1 MNGLSEEQLLIG
13 LIAIVVILVVGRGSA
28 EIARR
33 FNQAEVLGELFGG
46 FLIGPSVF
54 GALFPTVQHALFQS
68 PGVSLALSMF
78 SWVGAILLL
87 LIAGLEVD
95 LKVVRNLARPGGLT
109 AGFAIACSLI
119 AGTIFAAKALGIPPP
134 NGYFVGIVL
143 SVTGVS
149 VIAKILIERDSLRRN
164 YAQVILAAG
173 ITSEVVVWPLI
184 SVVLS
189 LRDGNL
195 ASAGRSI
202 FFLVVFFSVV
212 FTFGRRFAHWAMRQ
226 MADLSSVKE
235 GQLSLVLGLT
245 FFSAGITEALGLHAL
260 LGAFSFGV
268 LLSQSPRTTVQLKE
282 SIQTLAVSLFAPI
295 FFVLAGMRVDIFRLR
310 SVASVEMLLVLF
322 AVASIVKI
330 ASGTIGA
337 KLGRLTGAESL
348 LVGIGVN
355 LKGGSDVIVAILGV
369 QLGLLTTEVYTMY
382 AVVAMITVFASQP
395 LIAMLE
401 RKVLPSQ
408 EEMARLNREEARKRA
423 YLPDIERVLVPLLP
437 ELMPAISARVVEA
450 IAKAKQLEEELFDIT
465 ELASE
470 EKKDA
475 IEVTQA
481 EEQLEQVAELEKV
494 EVTRG
499 VLREQQAIETILEAS
514 KRHNLIAI
522 AAKTPTDGAALSFGE
537 LQDRILAKSEA
548 DVMIAVGDLEA
559 ALPIKRILVPVNGH
573 EHSMSA
579 ADLAAYVA
587 KAHDAELVLFSVV
600 HAKLGTQ
607 FWKERRH
614 RVLLE
619 SGYRLLREVKFRIER
634 LGVQASENVQLG
646 DDVTELVLKELRR
659 TPYQLLVMGTVN
671 RGTEEDLQLG
681 RSIQSLLTQANIAAL
696 VLVTH

>member
-1 MNGLSEEQLLIG
+1 MNGLSEEQLLTG

-46 FLIGPSVF
+46 FLIGPSAL
-54 GALFPTVQHALFQS
+54 GALFPGVFHELFQS

-95 LKVVRNLARPGGLT
+95 LKVVRQLARPGGLT
-109 AGFAIACSLI
+109 AGFAIACSLV
-119 AGTIFAAKALGIPPP
+119 AGTVFASRALGIAPPS
-134 NGYFVGIVL
+134 GYFVGIVL

-173 ITSEVVVWPLI
+173 ITSEVIVWPLI

-189 LRDGNL
+189 LRDGHL
-195 ASAGRSI
+195 SSAGRSI
-202 FFLVVFFSVV
+202 LFLAVFFGVV
-212 FTFGRRFAHWAMRQ
+212 FTLGRRFAHWAMRR
-226 MADLSSVKE
+226 MADLTTVKE

-245 FFSAGITEALGLHAL
+245 FLAAGITEALGLHAL

-282 SIQTLAVSLFAPI
+282 SIQTLAVTLFAPI
-295 FFVLAGMRVDIFRLR
+295 FFVLAGMRVDIFRLK
-310 SVASVEMLLVLF
+310 SAASVEMLLLLF
-322 AVASIVKI
+322 VVASVVKI
-330 ASGTIGA
+330 AGGALGA
-337 KLGRLTGAESL
+337 KLGRLTGAESV

-382 AVVAMITVFASQP
+382 AVVAMMTVFASQP

-401 RKVLPSQ
+401 GKVLPSQ

-437 ELMPAISARVVEA
+437 ELLPAMSARVVEA
-450 IAKAKQLEEELFDIT
+450 IAKAKQLEDELFDIT
-465 ELASE
+465 QLEPPEDQAVR
-470 EKKDA
+470 
-475 IEVTQA
+475 EVEQA
-481 EEQLEQVAELEKV
+481 GEQLENVAGLDKV
-494 EVTRG
+494 EVTKT
-499 VLREQQAIETILEAS
+499 LLHEQDAIETILEAG

-522 AAKTPTDGAALSFGE
+522 AAKAPREGSTLSFGE
-537 LQDRILAKSEA
+537 LQDRILAGAEA

-559 ALPIKRILVPVNGH
+559 ALPIRRILVPVNGH

-600 HAKLGTQ
+600 HAKLGSQ

-614 RVLLE
+614 KVVLE
-619 SGYRLLREVKFRIER
+619 AGYRLLREVRFRIER
-634 LGVQASENVQLG
+634 LGVKASEDVQVG
-646 DDVTELVLKELRR
+646 EDVTEAVLKELKRV
-659 TPYQLLVMGTVN
+659 PYQLLVMGTVN
-671 RGTEEDLQLG
+671 RGTEEDVQLG
-681 RSIQSLLTQANIAAL
+681 RSIQSLLTRANMAAL
-696 VLVTH
+696 LLVTH